1 MTARFRRR
9 AVLGAAI
16 AAPLA
21 APLAAPG
28 IGRAQALPTVRFAY
42 DWILNGPYSF
52 GIAGERQGFF
62 RELGINLSIQR
73 GFGSARI
80 PLDMAAGTFDIA
92 MCDPT
97 PTLRFMSQNPDNDLI
112 AVGLLWDQ
120 APTAV
125 TVRADGP
132 ITEISQLAGKTLA
145 APEFDGG
152 RQVFPAFAAVNNI
165 PLSSITWMS
174 VAPELRETMLV
185 QRRADGITGFVT
197 STALSLR
204 ALGMDLPAQRIFRY
218 REHGLD
224 FFYGSVLL
232 TTRRYMDANPD
243 AVRAVVHGMIRSLRW
258 AFANRAESIAALR
271 AREPLTDVAI
281 ETIRQDMAM
290 AELVDS
296 PNVRRLGLGVM
307 EAPRFARQ
315 IEAVQAAFSLGAMP
329 TPDRFFTDRFL
340 PPAAERQLG

>member
-1 MTARFRRR
+1 MKLRLTRR
-9 AVLGAAI
+9 AALGAGTAL
-16 AAPLA
+16 LA
-21 APLAAPG
+21 APHVAN
-28 IGRAQALPTVRFAY
+28 AQARPTVRFAY
-42 DWILNGPYSF
+42 DWILNGPYAF
-52 GIAGERQGFF
+52 GLAGERQGFF
-62 RELGINLSIQR
+62 REAGIDITIQR

-92 MCDPT
+92 MGDPT
-97 PTLRFMSQNPDNDLI
+97 PILRFMSQNPNTDLI

-120 APTAV
+120 APTSV

-132 ITEISQLAGKTLA
+132 ITSIAQLAGKTLA

-165 PLSSITWMS
+165 PLSSINWMS

-243 AVRAVVHGMIRSLRW
+243 AVRALVHGMIRSLRW
-258 AFANRAESIAALR
+258 SFANRPAAIQALR
-271 AREPLTDVAI
+271 AREALTDVAI

-296 PNVRRLGLGVM
+296 PNVRRLGLGMM

-315 IEAVQAAFSLGAMP
+315 IEAVKMAFNLGDMP

-340 PPAAERQLG
+340 PPAAERQLV

>member
-1 MTARFRRR
+1 MTLRLTRR
-9 AVLGAAI
+9 AALGAGTAL
-16 AAPLA
+16 LA
-21 APLAAPG
+21 APHVAN
-28 IGRAQALPTVRFAY
+28 AQARPIVRFAY
-42 DWILNGPYSF
+42 DWILNGPYAF

-62 RELGINLSIQR
+62 REAGIDITIQR

-97 PTLRFMSQNPDNDLI
+97 PTLRFMSQNPNNDLV

-120 APTAV
+120 APTSV

-132 ITEISQLAGKTLA
+132 ITNISQLAGKTLA

-258 AFANRAESIAALR
+258 SFANRAAAIQALR
-271 AREPLTDVAI
+271 AREALTDVAI
-281 ETIRQDMAM
+281 ESIRQDMAM

-315 IEAVQAAFSLGAMP
+315 IEAVKMAFNLGDMP
-329 TPDRFFTDRFL
+329 TPDRFYTDRFL

>member
-1 MTARFRRR
+1 MELRLTRR
-9 AVLGAAI
+9 AALGAAT
-16 AAPLA
+16 AALA
-21 APLAAPG
+21 APHLAN
-28 IGRAQALPTVRFAY
+28 AQARPTVRFAF
-42 DWILNGPYSF
+42 DWILNGPYAF

-62 RELGINLSIQR
+62 REAGIALTIQR
-73 GFGSARI
+73 GFGSARV

-92 MCDPT
+92 MADPT
-97 PTLRFMSQNPDNDLI
+97 PVLRFMSQNPNNDLI

-132 ITEISQLAGKTLA
+132 IASVAQLAGRTLA

-152 RQVFPAFAAVNNI
+152 RQVFPAFAAANNI
-165 PLSSITWMS
+165 PLNSITWMS

-224 FFYGSVLL
+224 YFYGSVLL
-232 TTRRYMDANPD
+232 TTRTYMERNPD

-258 AFANRAESIAALR
+258 AYGNRAEAIAALR

-281 ETIRQDMAM
+281 ESIRQDIAM
-290 AELVDS
+290 TELVNS
-296 PNVRRLGLGVM
+296 PNVQRLGLGVL
-307 EAPRFARQ
+307 EAPRVQQQ
-315 IEAVQAAFSLGAMP
+315 IEAVRLAFNLGDMP
-329 TPDRFFTDRFL
+329 SPDRFFTDRFL
-340 PPAAERQLG
+340 PPAAERRLG